1 MTALHISDELAG
13 SILQEASERG
23 ISVEEYLR
31 LAIRRERTLNARSI
45 IEAEQEWWLGLPLS
59 ERAMYE
65 GEYIAVH
72 RQELV
77 DHDIEQSA
85 LYRRVREKFGHTPVL
100 IMPAEGPQ
108 DIRVFSP
115 RFVKT

>member
-13 SILQEASERG
+13 SIQREARDRG

-59 ERAMYE
+59 ERAKYE

-72 RQELV
+72 RQQLV
-77 DHDIEQSA
+77 DHDIDQSA
-85 LYRRVREKFGHTPVL
+85 LYRRIREKFGSTHVL

-108 DIRVFSP
+108 DIRILSP
-115 RFVKT
+115 RFVRT